1 MEQATS
7 ELVSRLDRAVSEGD
21 TDTIVRRVKAV
32 LEEMASAG
40 RLGLPERC
48 RAAHPDHYARR
59 LLHRSESHDYTAVVM
74 TWGPGQKT
82 PLHDHGGT
90 WCVEC
95 VVEGRIDVTRY
106 DLVESHGERAR
117 FAVTDVLHAEVGA
130 AGCLI
135 PPSEYHV
142 MANALPSETSVTLH
156 VYGGEIRRCSTYE
169 PLDADWYLR
178 GERILTYDDA
188 APVR

>member
-1 MEQATS
+1 MEPATS
-7 ELVSRLDRAVSEGD
+7 ELVSRLDGAVTGGN
-21 TDTIVRRVKAV
+21 TDAIVRRVKAV
-32 LEEMASAG
+32 LEELASAG
-40 RLGLPERC
+40 RLGLPEVC
-48 RAAHPDHYARR
+48 RAANPDHYARR

-106 DLVESHGERAR
+106 DLLETRGERAR
-117 FAVTDVLHAEVGA
+117 FAVSDVLHAEVGA

-142 MANALPSETSVTLH
+142 MANALPSGTSVTLH
-156 VYGGEIRRCSTYE
+156 VYGGEIRRCSTFE
-169 PLDADWYLR
+169 PDDAGWYRR
-178 GERILTYDDA
+178 GERTLTYDDA